1 MVKLKRVLTARGSQK
16 SGDNGMTSGMIK
28 ESFIRNFRNSAK
40 EEQVEKAIKM
50 PEIKK

>member
-16 SGDNGMTSGMIK
+16 SGEQWYD
-28 ESFIRNFRNSAK
+28 FRDDKGEFYQELQKSAK